1 LSMDDGG
8 KASPWNNDGPH
19 CQGPTVV
26 VVDALG
32 VKLHTGFQILIAIC
46 DSPWTD
52 TGPIHQ

>member
-1 LSMDDGG
+1 MDDGG